1 MCSNILYM
9 LKRLTIKN
17 FAIIEDADI
26 SFKDGLTVLTGET
39 GAGKS
44 LLIDSI
50 QLLLGERAN
59 LEMIRN
65 GEDKALI
72 TGIFTFKNVRLS
84 SYLSSLDIDVNDE
97 LMISRIISPNKSVV
111 KINDKTVSLGE
122 LKIIAK
128 YLADIHQ
135 QFDMVKL
142 LNKDN
147 YLDIV
152 DGIRYEL
159 VLDYQKK
166 YLDSL
171 TLLKEK
177 EKAYFDLKNKIESI
191 KKERENYEYSLK
203 ELKAL
208 NLSLNEEEEIN
219 SRIELL
225 KHYDQIYALM
235 GENKELIEKDSL
247 NDIYII
253 KENLLKL
260 SEYQNE
266 YKETYDKI
274 NDYYYEL
281 EAIYDD
287 LKRKFNRLDYS
298 PEELDELETRRNDIN
313 IIKKKYQKTVPEL
326 IEYQA
331 ELATLLKSDEDLNIS
346 LKEVKDAFKAQYD
359 ETYSLALDLSNIRK
373 EIAKNIEKDLIKS
386 LDELMLKVDF
396 KIDFN
401 TKNASKDLDTSIFME
416 KGIDEID
423 FLIETNIGEGLKPL
437 AKVISGGEMSRIML
451 AFKALFIKSH
461 KISTVI
467 FDEAD
472 TGISG
477 EVAQKV
483 ALMIKKI
490 SLSTQVIAITHLPQ
504 LASLSN
510 NHIKVSK
517 SVIKERTYT
526 NIKELNL
533 EEKIYEIASMI
544 SGGKVTEKQLE
555 YAKELVLNQSEF

>member
-1 MCSNILYM
+1 M

-26 SFKDGLTVLTGET
+26 FFKDGLTVLTGET

-50 QLLLGERAN
+50 ELLLGERAN

-65 GEDKALI
+65 GEDKATI
-72 TGIFTFKNVRLS
+72 TGIFSFKNSRLS
-84 SYLSSLDIDVNDE
+84 SYLSSLDIYHEDE
-97 LMISRIISPNKSVV
+97 ITISRIISLNKSVV
-111 KINDKTVSLGE
+111 KINDKTISLNE
-122 LKIIAK
+122 LKNIAK

-159 VLDYQKK
+159 VNDYLNK

-177 EKAYFDLKNKIESI
+177 ENAYNNLKAKIENI
-191 KKERENYEYSLK
+191 KKERENYEYSLN
-203 ELKAL
+203 ELKML
-208 NLSLNEEEEIN
+208 NLSPNEEEEIS

-225 KHYDQIYALM
+225 KHYDQIYEIM
-235 GENKELIEKDSL
+235 GENKEYIDKDSL
-247 NDIYII
+247 SDIYHI
-253 KENLLKL
+253 KENLEKL
-260 SEYQNE
+260 IKYQNE
-266 YKETYDKI
+266 YQETYNKL
-274 NDYYYEL
+274 NDYYYEI
-281 EAIYDD
+281 EAIYDE
-287 LKRKFNRLDYS
+287 LKRKFNHLDYS
-298 PEELDELETRRNDIN
+298 PEELDELETRRNDIALM
-313 IIKKKYQKTVPEL
+313 KKKYHKSVEEL
-326 IEYQA
+326 IEYQN
-331 ELATLLKSDEDLNIS
+331 ELEQLLKSDEDLNES
-346 LKEVKDAFKAQYD
+346 LKEAKHDFVKAYK
-359 ETYSLALDLSNIRK
+359 ETYQLGLDLSNVRK
-373 EIAKNIEKDLIKS
+373 EIAKTIEKELIKS
-386 LDELMLKVDF
+386 LNELALKVNFVIDF
-396 KIDFN
+396 KVAKADEMN
-401 TKNASKDLDTSIFME
+401 TSIFTPQ
-416 KGIDEID
+416 GLDEID
-423 FLIETNIGEGLKPL
+423 FMIETNVGEGLKPL

-483 ALMIKKI
+483 ALLIKKI

-517 SVIKERTYT
+517 SVIKDRTYT
-526 NIKELNL
+526 NIKELTL
-533 EEKIYEIASMI
+533 DEKIYEIASMI

-555 YAKELVLNQSEF
+555 YAKELVMNQDY

>member
-1 MCSNILYM
+1 M

-208 NLSLNEEEEIN
+208 NLSFNEEEEIN

-247 NDIYII
+247 NDIYMI

-266 YKETYDKI
+266 YKETYDRI

-331 ELATLLKSDEDLNIS
+331 ELETLLKSDEDLNIS

-416 KGIDEID
+416 KGVDEID